1 MYRVAVIT
9 LSDKGARGERE
20 DVSGQVI
27 EDMVKEAGYKVVSRQ
42 LLSDDRQGLTDAL
55 ISLCDSNTAELILT
69 TGGTG
74 FSPRDNA
81 PEATLTACERMAPGI
96 AEAMRMASL
105 QITPRAML
113 SRAVSGI
120 RKKTLIVNLPGSPKA
135 VKENLS
141 FILPTLDTALPFS
154 SAMTAM
160 CTPMSRLGGV
170 ILAAGLSSRMKQFK
184 PLMMID
190 GKSMI
195 RHVIDLMRGAGAETI
210 VVVTGHNRARIE
222 AHLADA
228 GVLFRVQ
235 PRLCAHPAARI
246 PAHRVVR
253 ITWTRRPHPH
263 LPRRC
268 AVGFAA
274 NRSRPA
280 CALRGLRATHVSRRS
295 RTPRHFGRFS
305 HSHAD
310 DL

>member
-1 MYRVAVIT
+1 MYRVAIIT
-9 LSDKGARGERE
+9 LSDKGACGERE

-81 PEATLTACERMAPGI
+81 PEATLAACERMASGI

-141 FILPTLDTALPFS
+141 FILPTLEHGIA
-154 SAMTAM
+154 
-160 CTPMSRLGGV
+160 
-170 ILAAGLSSRMKQFK
+170 ILVGD
-184 PLMMID
+184 D
-190 GKSMI
+190 GEC
-195 RHVIDLMRGAGAETI
+195 A
-210 VVVTGHNRARIE
+210 RA
-222 AHLADA
+222 
-228 GVLFRVQ
+228 
-235 PRLCAHPAARI
+235 
-246 PAHRVVR
+246 
-253 ITWTRRPHPH
+253 
-263 LPRRC
+263 
-268 AVGFAA
+268 
-274 NRSRPA
+274 
-280 CALRGLRATHVSRRS
+280 
-295 RTPRHFGRFS
+295 
-305 HSHAD
+305 
-310 DL
+310 

>member
-81 PEATLTACERMAPGI
+81 PEATLAACKRMAPSI

-141 FILPTLDTALPFS
+141 FILPTLEHGIA
-154 SAMTAM
+154 
-160 CTPMSRLGGV
+160 
-170 ILAAGLSSRMKQFK
+170 ILVGD
-184 PLMMID
+184 D
-190 GKSMI
+190 G
-195 RHVIDLMRGAGAETI
+195 EC
-210 VVVTGHNRARIE
+210 AR
-222 AHLADA
+222 
-228 GVLFRVQ
+228 
-235 PRLCAHPAARI
+235 P
-246 PAHRVVR
+246 
-253 ITWTRRPHPH
+253 
-263 LPRRC
+263 
-268 AVGFAA
+268 
-274 NRSRPA
+274 
-280 CALRGLRATHVSRRS
+280 
-295 RTPRHFGRFS
+295 
-305 HSHAD
+305 
-310 DL
+310 